1 MACRRSPVVKA
12 AENRLVFN
20 LRFWQLPVLAIVLAF
35 PEFRMILAS
44 SALGYVFHGKPRE
57 GGFGALER

>member
-1 MACRRSPVVKA
+1 VKA